1 MRSRN
6 KHKILVFIFLFLCGL
21 AFGAWGMIVPP
32 NGVIDGSVLI
42 LIAQIVVLAAS
53 VYGLEVHFDIKEG
66 KFDAGEKDTQTTGT
80 DSESGS
86 EDNIA

>member
-42 LIAQIVVLAAS
+42 LIAQIFVLAAS
-53 VYGLEVHFDIKEG
+53 VYGFEIHFGIKEG

-80 DSESGS
+80 DRESGS

>member
-42 LIAQIVVLAAS
+42 LIAQIFVLAAS
-53 VYGLEVHFDIKEG
+53 VYGFEVHFDIKEG

-80 DSESGS
+80 DRESGS
-86 EDNIA
+86 DDNCA